1 MTTTAST
8 EDMSGSG
15 FIAPVSAPDEHV
27 ERMYATDLRVQG
39 YVANQTR
46 VWAHSPE
53 SLAALSYALTMAV
66 DKAGI
71 DVRHRALLVT
81 STAAAM
87 GDAYCSLAFGSKL
100 AAAAG
105 EDVAAAAVTGHDD
118 ALPESD
124 RALAR
129 WARLVTRDPNGTR
142 PEDVERLRSAG
153 YDDEQVFAITLF
165 VALRIAFSTVN
176 DALGAE
182 PDQALLERAPQ
193 ALRDIVRFGRVT
205 S

>member
-1 MTTTAST
+1 M
-8 EDMSGSG
+8 
-15 FIAPVSAPDEHV
+15 
-27 ERMYATDLRVQG
+27 
-39 YVANQTR
+39 
-46 VWAHSPE
+46 
-53 SLAALSYALTMAV
+53 
-66 DKAGI
+66 
-71 DVRHRALLVT
+71 RHRALLVT

-105 EDVAAAAVTGHDD
+105 EDVAAAAVNGDDD

-124 RALAR
+124 RALPR
-129 WARLVTRDPNGTR
+129 WARQVTRDPARGRRTAANG
-142 PEDVERLRSAG
+142 G

-165 VALRIAFSTVN
+165 VTLRIAFSTVN

-193 ALRDIVRFGRVT
+193 ALRDNVRFGRIT

>member
-1 MTTTAST
+1 
-8 EDMSGSG
+8 MSGSPASEDVARSG
-15 FIAPVSAPDEHV
+15 FIAAVADPDEHV
-27 ERMYATDLRVQG
+27 ERMYTTDLRVQG
-39 YVANQTR
+39 YVSNQTR
-46 VWAHSPE
+46 MWAHSPE

-66 DKAGI
+66 DQAGV
-71 DVRHRALLVT
+71 DVRQRALLVT

-100 AAAAG
+100 AASAG
-105 EDVAAAAVTGHDD
+105 ADVAAAAVSGDD
-118 ALPESD
+118 DVLPDQD
-124 RALAR
+124 RALVR
-129 WARLVTRDPNGTR
+129 WARQVARDPNGTR
-142 PEDVERLRSAG
+142 PEDVDRLRDAG
-153 YDDEQVFAITLF
+153 YDDDQIFGITLL

-193 ALRDIVRFGRVT
+193 LLRDQVRFGRVP

>member
-1 MTTTAST
+1 MTTST
-8 EDMSGSG
+8 TSEDVARSG
-15 FIAPVSAPDEHV
+15 FIAAVAEPDEHV
-27 ERMYATDLRVQG
+27 ERMYATDLRAQG

-66 DKAGI
+66 EKAGV
-71 DVRHRALLVT
+71 DVRQRALLVT
-81 STAAAM
+81 STAATM

-100 AAAAG
+100 AASAG
-105 EDVAAAAVTGHDD
+105 AKVAAAAVSGDDD
-118 ALPESD
+118 ALPERD

-129 WARLVTRDPNGTR
+129 WARQVTRDPNGTR
-142 PEDVERLRSAG
+142 PEDVERLRAAG

-193 ALRDIVRFGRVT
+193 ALRDSVRFGRMPT
-205 S
+205 

>member
-1 MTTTAST
+1 MTTAST
-8 EDMSGSG
+8 TEDVAGSG
-15 FIAPVSAPDEHV
+15 FIAPVSDLDQHV
-27 ERMYATDLRVQG
+27 ERMYATDLRAQG

-66 DKAGI
+66 EKAGV
-71 DVRHRALLVT
+71 DVRQRALLVT

-100 AAAAG
+100 AATAG
-105 EDVAAAAVTGHDD
+105 EDVAAAVVNGDDD
-118 ALPESD
+118 ALSESD
-124 RALAR
+124 RELAR
-129 WARLVTRDPNGTR
+129 WARQVTRDPNRTR
-142 PEDVERLRSAG
+142 PEDVERLRAAG

-193 ALRDIVRFGRVT
+193 ALRDSVRFGRVP